1 MITRSSV
8 TPKYGTQPASPSECE
23 LCAFGLVNPPA
34 PNDKL
39 PLYEARLAQYAAGDL
54 VFCECDK
61 GAKYRTYLQRLSSEH
76 VTTTDELERIKARYH
91 EDKQRRLWENAGI
104 PPKYADY
111 TFRSYMDMVKGEKG
125 KAEAITAIR
134 EMFENTTYKG
144 KFGLVL
150 WGAPGVG
157 KTGALS
163 PLFVHLLKQGASGL
177 WVQYNELLAQLRDF
191 ESGHVDERMKACQ
204 TVEYLLIDD
213 LGDPMAERS
222 ATDYA
227 RDCLFRIIDH
237 RKNHGLPVLA
247 TSNLNLDGLEQQF
260 HKRIVQRLTETC
272 NVIEVKGKVLRK

>member
-1 MITRSSV
+1 M
-8 TPKYGTQPASPSECE
+8 A
-23 LCAFGLVNPPA
+23 
-34 PNDKL
+34 
-39 PLYEARLAQYAAGDL
+39 DL
-54 VFCECDK
+54 VFCECDN
-61 GAKYRTYLQRLSSEH
+61 GQRYAAYLAKLDKTY
-76 VTTTDELERIKARYH
+76 VNDDDELAQAKARYQ
-91 EDKQRRLWENAGI
+91 EEKQRRLWDSAGI
-104 PPKYADY
+104 PPKYTDY
-111 TFRSYMDMVKGEKG
+111 TLQSYLALCGSDKG
-125 KAEAITAIR
+125 KQGAITAVTT
-134 EMFENTTYKG
+134 MFKDTVYQD

-150 WGAPGVG
+150 WGEPGVG

-163 PLFVHLLKQGASGL
+163 PLFIHLLKNGCSGL

-204 TVEYLLIDD
+204 SVEYLFIDD

-237 RKNHGLPVLA
+237 RKNHGLPILA
-247 TSNLNLDGLEQQF
+247 TSNLNLAGLEQQF